1 MEIISF
7 THLLAT
13 KTSFPANSA
22 ATAKSPQ
29 VMRFPQFTNKNNYKI
44 ESYMH
49 IGQHSECD
57 PLIVHDTKLA
67 TENEYE
73 PLLKEIES
81 IYDDYEIKIM
91 KKLNIKWQ

>member
-1 MEIISF
+1 MKQELKVVFRKFENDEVIALF
-7 THLLAT
+7 L
-13 KTSFPANSA
+13 
-22 ATAKSPQ
+22 
-29 VMRFPQFTNKNNYKI
+29 QFTNKNNYKI

>member
-1 MEIISF
+1 MENELKVRVRKFENDEVIA
-7 THLLAT
+7 L
-13 KTSFPANSA
+13 
-22 ATAKSPQ
+22 
-29 VMRFPQFTNKNNYKI
+29 FPQFTNKNNYKI

-49 IGQHSECD
+49 VGQHSECD
-57 PLIVHDTKLA
+57 PSIVHNTKLA
-67 TENEYE
+67 TANEYE